1 MGVENEIFDLEHSF
15 TCDLYHTGEEDVNL
29 PRYEMHCSKHGKV
42 QTQKV
47 DLNISFFIKYP

>member
-42 QTQKV
+42 QTQKI